1 MADIFVPVIK
11 DMLSYGF
18 GNLFI
23 FMLASAIFFA
33 LIKKSHIFGESNFIN
48 GLISLVAAFLVF
60 WFPAIFGVNL
70 VTPMSAFF
78 TQATT
83 MLLFLIMGIVIA
95 SLFYPDL
102 PKMLAEQFTH
112 RTTLYEMLAL
122 GVVLFLTSGLLTAFQ
137 APSST
142 PQKPG
147 EARAPTD
154 VVVITIGLIV
164 FVVILIIGSAV
175 AKGGGV

>member
-1 MADIFVPVIK
+1 MADIFIPVIK
-11 DMLSYGF
+11 NMLSLGF

-23 FMLASAIFFA
+23 FMLALAIFFA
-33 LIKKSHIFGESNFIN
+33 LIKKSHIFGESDLIN
-48 GLISLVAAFLVF
+48 GVIALVAAFLVF

-70 VTPMSAFF
+70 VTPMSTFF

-83 MLLFLIMGIVIA
+83 IILFLVIGVVMA

-102 PKMLAEQFTH
+102 PKMLAQQFTH

-122 GVVLFLTSGLLTAFQ
+122 GIVLFLTSGLISAFTT
-137 APSST
+137 PSST

-147 EARAPTD
+147 ETRPPSD
-154 VVVITIGLIV
+154 IIIITVGLIL

-175 AKGGGV
+175 GRGGM